1 MKLIKS
7 SNPLPV
13 ATIVL
18 LTLFLTGCGALKI
31 TDSTASVTLHKVIRA
46 TRNAPIVV
54 IKEREGGSILI
65 ESVDKRAGFFAV
77 TFKGKLTQLVTNKF
91 LYVKSQSSDCYSKW
105 TPVPISQFINL
116 ILPQGKVTFNSRNS
130 TSGSVDWTTILA
142 NKPGPET
149 KVTYNSHY
157 LITSERVIH
166 FGQFERVSY
175 PNSLREPRA
184 PVQICE
190 SSYR

>member
-1 MKLIKS
+1 LRFIKASHTVVHHLLTTFLVLSMKLIKS

-65 ESVDKRAGFFAV
+65 ESVDKRAGF
-77 TFKGKLTQLVTNKF
+77 
-91 LYVKSQSSDCYSKW
+91 
-105 TPVPISQFINL
+105 
-116 ILPQGKVTFNSRNS
+116 LP
-130 TSGSVDWTTILA
+130 
-142 NKPGPET
+142 
-149 KVTYNSHY
+149 
-157 LITSERVIH
+157 
-166 FGQFERVSY
+166 
-175 PNSLREPRA
+175 
-184 PVQICE
+184 
-190 SSYR
+190 